1 MSPDSGLLDQQ
12 NNDGDVRLANLTAF
26 QRDILW
32 VLHHEGALHGLG
44 IKSAL
49 QNYYREEV
57 NHGRLYPNLDELVE
71 MGLLAKGTRD
81 QRTNEYELTDD
92 AEYALEAR
100 LSFAN
105 SGEILS

>member
-1 MSPDSGLLDQQ
+1 
-12 NNDGDVRLANLTAF
+12 
-26 QRDILW
+26 
-32 VLHHEGALHGLG
+32 
-44 IKSAL
+44 
-49 QNYYREEV
+49 
-57 NHGRLYPNLDELVE
+57 

>member
-57 NHGRLYPNLDELVE
+57 NTAVC
-71 MGLLAKGTRD
+71 TRIS
-81 QRTNEYELTDD
+81 TNWSRWGCWRRVRAISVPT
-92 AEYALEAR
+92 
-100 LSFAN
+100 N
-105 SGEILS
+105 TN